1 MWWAAFHPP
10 LPASLW
16 LGAAAPAALPAAS
29 ALPLG
34 ALSASALSYI
44 PSAVLSRVRSTLEIA
59 LLKRNSG
66 SPVIVL
72 SAQLLRATSS

>member
-16 LGAAAPAALPAAS
+16 LGAAAPAALPAVS
-29 ALPLG
+29 VLPLG

-59 LLKRNSG
+59 LHKWNSG
-66 SPVIVL
+66 SPAIVL